1 MKKHIKQ
8 KAILV
13 LLLLNLLVMTKSVAY
28 AAENQ
33 ITLELVVKQTLEY
46 KNAVAEQLNHTG
58 TYELTG
64 LTEDAPMPEGSENQ
78 VYVFS
83 VKDSDETVKIPMVY
97 MHGGVYQYQLIQTT
111 EDQEYYTYD
120 KTKYE
125 ITVYIKNTENG
136 ALASEVIVENGSGK
150 KCGSI
155 HFTNQ
160 YQGENIPQEE
170 EPKNVKTGDET
181 NVFMWFILAG
191 CSIGVI
197 VLNGN
202 RRYKKENQQ

>member
-78 VYVFS
+78 
-83 VKDSDETVKIPMVY
+83 
-97 MHGGVYQYQLIQTT
+97 
-111 EDQEYYTYD
+111 
-120 KTKYE
+120 
-125 ITVYIKNTENG
+125 
-136 ALASEVIVENGSGK
+136 
-150 KCGSI
+150 
-155 HFTNQ
+155 
-160 YQGENIPQEE
+160 
-170 EPKNVKTGDET
+170 
-181 NVFMWFILAG
+181 
-191 CSIGVI
+191 
-197 VLNGN
+197 
-202 RRYKKENQQ
+202 R